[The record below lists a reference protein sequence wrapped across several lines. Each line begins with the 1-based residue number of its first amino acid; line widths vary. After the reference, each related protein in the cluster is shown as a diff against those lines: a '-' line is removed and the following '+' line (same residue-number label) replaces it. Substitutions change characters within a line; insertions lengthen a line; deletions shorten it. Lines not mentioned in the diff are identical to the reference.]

1 MLWLE
6 VVRRLPRRPSRPP
19 RSRARRRAARALEQ
33 ARQQVARGLAALHA
47 DAVPRG
53 LKSLRDAGPE
63 IVRDDA
69 KRLVM
74 VDDVLARE
82 PELLRASAGA
92 GSLLPL
98 RLVPR
103 VIASKDRVA
112 QEAAALRV
120 RARERGRGPSVRPR
134 DSRAVGI
141 RASRERVSD
150 ASEQPSAVS
159 PMEAGTPCQRSR
171 AHRAPRRR
179 PRARGHVQGGRA
191 VRAFERVKTGFTH
204 QYVPSADGTV
214 ELVPMV
220 ARLAEARAELRTR
233 ESANA

>member
-1 MLWLE
+1 
-6 VVRRLPRRPSRPP
+6 
-19 RSRARRRAARALEQ
+19 
-33 ARQQVARGLAALHA
+33 GLAALHA
-47 DAVPRG
+47 DSIARC
-53 LKSLRDAGPE
+53 LKSLRDSDSE
-63 IVRDDA
+63 SVRDGG

-82 PELLRASAGA
+82 PELLCASAGA

-141 RASRERVSD
+141 RAPRERVSD

-159 PMEAGTPCQRSR
+159 PMEAAAPCQRSR
-171 AHRAPRRR
+171 GHRA
-179 PRARGHVQGGRA
+179 A
-191 VRAFERVKTGFTH
+191 
-204 QYVPSADGTV
+204 
-214 ELVPMV
+214 
-220 ARLAEARAELRTR
+220 
-233 ESANA
+233 